1 MAVPEMPATAEM
13 DMASAMETAV
23 AATTVAAAMTAS
35 VATMAAPG
43 HRRAGQSQRGR
54 DCNVESQF
62 FQHSRSSER

>member
-13 DMASAMETAV
+13 DMASAMETA
-23 AATTVAAAMTAS
+23 VAAAMTAS

-54 DCNVESQF
+54 DCNGESQF